1 MKRIWIILILALTCS
16 SISFGQETEKILE
29 EGKLLYWL
37 EKASWYGTDDFLA
50 RFPSKRDSIGGYLS
64 YVNDKNHV
72 INIFFAKDNPNHI
85 LVRYSFDSIPDISP
99 VTIDSLN
106 HVATQSEIDLIAIRQ
121 DAIQKISDNSDGF
134 FTFYNNT
141 SLNPIP
147 IISKGK
153 RKVFVL
159 TGPQISNIVIIG
171 NDYLMSYDNKNRFV
185 KKEKIHESMLQFPYK
200 SADPDNTM
208 QTTYHSHVLSDCI
221 SSTDICTLLLYKD
234 FVEWKQHYV
243 VSKKYVSIFDMEKE
257 NLVIIT
263 RKAWDNINKH
273 KKEKK

>member
-200 SADPDNTM
+200 SEDPDNTM